1 MSRSTHAWVLSGG
14 TNTGAMKLVGE
25 AVTEGQFLVPQGAGR
40 LKLYKNLV
48 GRLGRLNV
56 RRD

>member
-1 MSRSTHAWVLSGG
+1 MDILFRSTHAWVLSGG

-40 LKLYKNLV
+40 LKLYGN
-48 GRLGRLNV
+48 
-56 RRD
+56 